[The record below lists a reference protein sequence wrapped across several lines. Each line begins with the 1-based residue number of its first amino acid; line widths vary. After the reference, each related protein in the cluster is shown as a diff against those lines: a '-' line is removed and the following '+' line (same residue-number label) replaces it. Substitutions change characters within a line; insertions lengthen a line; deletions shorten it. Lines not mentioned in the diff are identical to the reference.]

1 MPKGPLSALGGV
13 VFGGSWDSPGT
24 LLSAPGLLWGTI
36 WDALAEHLERFG
48 VMFVSQG
55 GFRRE
60 NSEKLE
66 FDDHLNEN
74 AMFLR
79 SQGIQHETKMVQ
91 KLVER
96 RKKSEEEAQREER
109 VP

>member
-1 MPKGPLSALGGV
+1 
-13 VFGGSWDSPGT
+13 
-24 LLSAPGLLWGTI
+24 
-36 WDALAEHLERFG
+36 
-48 VMFVSQG
+48 MFVSQG

-66 FDDHLNEN
+66 FDDLLNEN

-79 SQGIQHETKMVQ
+79 SQGIQNETKMVQ